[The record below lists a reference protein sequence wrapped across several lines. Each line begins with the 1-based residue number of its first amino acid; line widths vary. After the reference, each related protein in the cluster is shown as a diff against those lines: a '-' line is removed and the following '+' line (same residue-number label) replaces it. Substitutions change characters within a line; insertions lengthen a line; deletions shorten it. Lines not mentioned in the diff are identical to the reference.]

1 MKHEKSCGA
10 VVFTRV
16 DGEIRYLLIKS
27 LTGTYGFP
35 KGHVEAGET
44 EIQTARR
51 EIFEEVGLSVEL
63 LSGFR
68 REDKYRIYKN
78 GNVLKRVVYFLGEY
92 SDQTVICQEEEIADA
107 LLLDYDSAMSLLK
120 FDGIKRILT
129 KANDFLKGI

>member
-1 MKHEKSCGA
+1 MKYEKSCGA

-68 REDKYRIYKN
+68 REDKYRI
-78 GNVLKRVVYFLGEY
+78 
-92 SDQTVICQEEEIADA
+92 
-107 LLLDYDSAMSLLK
+107 
-120 FDGIKRILT
+120 
-129 KANDFLKGI
+129 